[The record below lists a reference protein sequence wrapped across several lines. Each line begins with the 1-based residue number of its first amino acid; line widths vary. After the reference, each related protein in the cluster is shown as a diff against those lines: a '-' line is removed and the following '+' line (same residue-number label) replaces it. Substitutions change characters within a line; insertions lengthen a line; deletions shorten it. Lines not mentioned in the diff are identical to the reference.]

1 MNNRYRSALAL
12 SLLLAVA
19 ASCAT
24 PPAPPTPTLPGVP
37 PASTPVSPLS
47 TRVDTPVPTAT
58 SRPEATRPPV
68 PTVAAPTAVPTVPP
82 NAAAVVNG
90 QVIPL
95 QEYENQINQ
104 AMSYLKQQQSFDAST
119 PEGQAAIAQLR
130 RQVLGWMIDQALIE
144 QAASKAGVTVTD
156 DKLDAEIARLIG
168 NDAAKFDEWLKAN
181 GLTRDTFRVQLQR
194 ELLSAALQEHVVGSM
209 PTTVEQAHVRHIL
222 LASEADAMDV
232 LLKLRSGGDFA
243 ALAKQYSQDKA
254 TSETGGDLG
263 FFPRG
268 VMPIEIEAVA
278 FALNP
283 GQTSGI
289 VKTDFGHHII
299 QVVERDPAR
308 PVLDEMMAT
317 WRQQSFLR
325 WLEAQK
331 SVAKIQYGVQLD

>member
-24 PPAPPTPTLPGVP
+24 PPAPPTPTLPVVP

-68 PTVAAPTAVPTVPP
+68 QTVAAPTAVPTVPP

-156 DKLDAEIARLIG
+156 DKVDAEIARLIG

>member
-24 PPAPPTPTLPGVP
+24 PPAPPTPTLPVVP

-95 QEYENQINQ
+95 QEYDNQINQ
-104 AMSYLKQQQSFDAST
+104 AMSYLNQQQSFDAST

-156 DKLDAEIARLIG
+156 DKVDAEIARLIG

-308 PVLDEMMAT
+308 PVLDEMMPT

>member
-1 MNNRYRSALAL
+1 
-12 SLLLAVA
+12 
-19 ASCAT
+19 
-24 PPAPPTPTLPGVP
+24 
-37 PASTPVSPLS
+37 
-47 TRVDTPVPTAT
+47 
-58 SRPEATRPPV
+58 V

>member
-24 PPAPPTPTLPGVP
+24 PPAPPTPTLPVVP

-95 QEYENQINQ
+95 QEYEHQINQ

-156 DKLDAEIARLIG
+156 DKVDAEIARLIG

-317 WRQQSFLR
+317 WRQQCFLR

>member
-156 DKLDAEIARLIG
+156 DKVDAEIARLIG